1 MKLISFDIG
10 IKNMAYCIFEISGS
24 LISITNWDVLNLID
38 ENTPIKINK
47 CNCYNKAKNK
57 KCLPTIC
64 GKNAKFIKDD
74 KFFCEKHAK
83 NSNFIIP
90 NKRFSKPTLKKLK
103 NDELYKL
110 CNEFQIISIEE
121 QKSLIKKD
129 ILDKMFNYFEN
140 LCLIPIIFKKDKSAS
155 EVDLIIIGKK
165 MKQLLNNIPD
175 INYLDFAIIENQISP
190 IANRMK
196 TIQGM
201 LAQYFIMINENI
213 HIEFISSANK
223 LKLDDSPVKL
233 ENSIRITENEE
244 IESKEIESKEIESK
258 ENSYKQH
265 KLDGVIKCSQLL
277 EKNPEFIK
285 WKHILDKKKKDDLAD
300 CFLQGHWY
308 IYKKLIKK

>member
-1 MKLISFDIG
+1 
-10 IKNMAYCIFEISGS
+10 
-24 LISITNWDVLNLID
+24 
-38 ENTPIKINK
+38 
-47 CNCYNKAKNK
+47 
-57 KCLPTIC
+57 
-64 GKNAKFIKDD
+64 
-74 KFFCEKHAK
+74 
-83 NSNFIIP
+83 
-90 NKRFSKPTLKKLK
+90 
-103 NDELYKL
+103 
-110 CNEFQIISIEE
+110 
-121 QKSLIKKD
+121 
-129 ILDKMFNYFEN
+129 
-140 LCLIPIIFKKDKSAS
+140 
-155 EVDLIIIGKK
+155 

-223 LKLDDSPVKL
+223 LKL

-244 IESKEIESKEIESK
+244 IESKEIESKEIENKEIESK

-277 EKNPEFIK
+277 EKNPEFMK